1 MIFKRAAAVAGIL
14 ATLTGLAGCGDGG
27 KTGGAAQPSASATTE
42 RLESA
47 TGGTILAEGHK
58 VFSKAASVKITGSE
72 VESGD
77 KTAFVLSVADN
88 GDCAGTFDFG
98 DSGRLDVLISHGQT
112 LFKEDDRLL
121 AKAGGDKAVG
131 AGRGRWLRVKPG
143 DAQEKVTSFCDLK
156 STPVFGNG
164 DWYENV
170 LSEGTTTVNG
180 QKVVSILSISQAN
193 GTFDGYV
200 ATDGPAHP
208 VRIETSR
215 IDGNTDGLT
224 MDFSDYDAPVTVSL
238 PSADQIIDLDSL
250 KQS

>member
-1 MIFKRAAAVAGIL
+1 MIFKRAAVGAGVLAALVA
-14 ATLTGLAGCGDGG
+14 LAGCGDGG
-27 KTGGAAQPSASATTE
+27 KTGGAAGSSPSATAE

-77 KTAFVLSVADN
+77 RTAFVLSVAEN

-98 DSGRLDVLISHGQT
+98 DSGRLEVLLGHGQT

-121 AKAGGDKAVG
+121 SKAGGDKAV
-131 AGRGRWLRVKPG
+131 ALGRGRWLRVKPG

-156 STPVFGNG
+156 STPVFGDG
-164 DWYENV
+164 DWYRQV

-180 QKVVSILSISQAN
+180 RKVVSIMSISQAN
-193 GTFDGYV
+193 GSFDGYV

-208 VRIETSR
+208 VRVETSR
-215 IDGNTDGLT
+215 IDGTTDGLT

-238 PSADQIIDLDSL
+238 PAADQIIDLDSL
-250 KQS
+250 RQG

>member
-1 MIFKRAAAVAGIL
+1 MS
-14 ATLTGLAGCGDGG
+14 
-27 KTGGAAQPSASATTE
+27 PSASASAE

-77 KTAFVLSVADN
+77 RTSFVLSVAAN
-88 GDCAGTFDFG
+88 GDCTGTFDFG
-98 DSGRLDVLISHGQT
+98 DSGKAEVLVSHGQA

-121 AKAGGDKAVG
+121 AKVGGDKAVA

-164 DWYENV
+164 DWYRNV
-170 LSEGTTTVNG
+170 VSDGATTVNG
-180 QKVVSILSISQAN
+180 QKVVSVLAISQAD
-193 GTFDGYV
+193 GAFDGYV
-200 ATDGPAHP
+200 ATDGSAHP
-208 VRIETSR
+208 VRIETSKV
-215 IDGNTDGLT
+215 DGATDGLT
-224 MDFSDYDAPVTVSL
+224 MDFSDYDAPVTVNL
-238 PSADQIIDLDSL
+238 PAADQIIDLDSL
-250 KQS
+250 KQG